1 MRLKRSGVVVP
12 LLIGVVISFAFLM
25 IQGHVFDVI
34 GWNYNVCHAL
44 FGFTFPFFMSYFS
57 FERSDIK
64 RLALNQTFARVS
76 AIRWFYWPLALI
88 RSMGRSIARDFREGV
103 SWKPSVSRR
112 VVEGQA
118 ILIQVDQQR
127 KAATILGYKISD
139 LQIHILTLMV
149 GVRDSGFWLLHFLS
163 SKSQLSFS

>member
-103 SWKPSVSRR
+103 SWKPSVGVLFILAASMANEMWIDPIINGIPFTQAYGNFVADVIGMAGFLAITCPFTRR
-112 VVEGQA
+112 QKQ
-118 ILIQVDQQR
+118 LR
-127 KAATILGYKISD
+127 S
-139 LQIHILTLMV
+139 
-149 GVRDSGFWLLHFLS
+149 LHHA
-163 SKSQLSFS
+163 